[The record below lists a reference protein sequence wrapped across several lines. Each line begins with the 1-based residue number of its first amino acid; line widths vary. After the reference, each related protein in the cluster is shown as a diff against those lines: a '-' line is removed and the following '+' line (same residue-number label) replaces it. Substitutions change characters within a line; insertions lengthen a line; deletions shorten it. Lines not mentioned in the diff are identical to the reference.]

1 MRAVV
6 VQGLKMESTQNNQP
20 TTPKEEQNEKNINGD
35 TQQKKVKELR
45 EEIRNEILKRD
56 IKRRRQEFEAGGPS
70 STHVLLPLTLIPGWP
85 TWQAKRD
92 QMIQAAQMNQV
103 IPHPPIAHTP
113 SVLPPAFEPWIP

>member
-1 MRAVV
+1 MVPCLQPPEFLTLPSPNLIRTLTLLGWQA
-6 VQGLKMESTQNNQP
+6 KSTFVFVP
-20 TTPKEEQNEKNINGD
+20 
-35 TQQKKVKELR
+35 